1 MDYNLKTVHILCLN
15 QTHFNTLAFNNTS
28 LNIDTKTHSMIN
40 VNGWNGTMIIYE
52 NFTTL
57 SSHGTFTSLGAK
69 YIATTFNTNIKEAI
83 HIIAIYRHYPCQC
96 S

>member
-1 MDYNLKTVHILCLN
+1 
-15 QTHFNTLAFNNTS
+15 
-28 LNIDTKTHSMIN
+28 
-40 VNGWNGTMIIYE
+40 MIIYE